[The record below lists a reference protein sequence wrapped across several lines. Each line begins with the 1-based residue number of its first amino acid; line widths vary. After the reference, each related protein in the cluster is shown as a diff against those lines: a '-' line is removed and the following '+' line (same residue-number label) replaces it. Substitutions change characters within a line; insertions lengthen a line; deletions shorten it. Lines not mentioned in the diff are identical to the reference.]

1 MAPTVWLSQSCV
13 EVTSVGVV
21 AYQVEP
27 GGGTGRGCREAR
39 PQRRLRRRQAAH
51 PHPDWLDPPG
61 GGRLA
66 AKYSTLPPT
75 PTPNWLDP
83 PGGGRLSGQI

>member
-27 GGGTGRGCREAR
+27 GGGTGR
-39 PQRRLRRRQAAH
+39 AA
-51 PHPDWLDPPG
+51 G
-61 GGRLA
+61 KRGRSDA
-66 AKYSTLPPT
+66 CVAVRPPT
-75 PTPNWLDP
+75 PTQTGSIR
-83 PGGGRLSGQI
+83 PGVGA